1 MAERHEKTQS
11 SVNRFNSIS
20 PIANAVLVVI
30 LVLVALTVIYP
41 MLLVTMISF
50 STSESLALN
59 GYTIFPDAL
68 SLQAYE
74 YLAKGGGTQIVDSY
88 IITIFYTITGTL
100 LSLSVMSMYAFV
112 LANKNFPARKF
123 YTFVLFFTMLFSGG
137 MVPSYIVNT
146 RYLHMY
152 DTIWIFLLP
161 SLMSAYNVIILR
173 TFINSSI
180 PDALFE
186 AARID
191 GASNFRIFFQI
202 VLPLFKPGLA
212 TIGLFNVVARWNDWF
227 TAVLYIENPKLTPL
241 QTVLQRIQNNIQ
253 FIKSN
258 SQLASSQEGQ
268 QMLQN
273 MPTES
278 TQMAILLIITIP
290 ILFAYPFFQRYFIQ
304 GLTIGSVKG

>member
-20 PIANAVLVVI
+20 PAANAVLIVI
-30 LVLVALTVIYP
+30 LVLVALTIIYP
-41 MLLVTMISF
+41 MVLITMISF

-68 SLQAYE
+68 STKAYE
-74 YLAKGGGTQIVDSY
+74 YLAKGGGTQLVDSY
-88 IITIFYTITGTL
+88 IITIFYTITGTV
-100 LSLSVMSMYAFV
+100 LSLTVMSMYAFV
-112 LANKNFPARKF
+112 LANKNFWAKKF
-123 YTFVLFFTMLFSGG
+123 YTFVLFFTMLFGG
-137 MVPSYIVNT
+137 GLVPSYIVNT
-146 RYLHMY
+146 RYLHLY
-152 DTIWIFLLP
+152 DSIWIFLLP
-161 SLMSAYNVIILR
+161 GLMSAYNVIILR

-191 GASNFRIFFQI
+191 GATNFRIFFQI

-227 TAVLYIENPKLTPL
+227 TAVLYIENPKLVPL
-241 QTVLQRIQNNIQ
+241 QTVLQRIQQNIQ
-253 FIKSN
+253 FIKNN
-258 SQLASSQEGQ
+258 SQLASSKEGQ
-268 QMLQN
+268 EMLMN

>member
-20 PIANAVLVVI
+20 PAANAVLIVI
-30 LVLVALTVIYP
+30 LVLVALTIIYP
-41 MLLVTMISF
+41 MVLITMISF

-68 SLQAYE
+68 STKAYE
-74 YLAKGGGTQIVDSY
+74 YLAKGGGTQLVDSY
-88 IITIFYTITGTL
+88 IITIFYTITGTV
-100 LSLSVMSMYAFV
+100 LSLTVMSMYAFV
-112 LANKNFPARKF
+112 LANKNFRAKKF
-123 YTFVLFFTMLFSGG
+123 YTFVLFFTMLFGG
-137 MVPSYIVNT
+137 GLVPSYIVNT
-146 RYLHMY
+146 RYLHLY
-152 DTIWIFLLP
+152 DSIWIFLLP
-161 SLMSAYNVIILR
+161 GLMSAYNVIILR

-191 GASNFRIFFQI
+191 GATNFRIFFQI

-227 TAVLYIENPKLTPL
+227 TAVLYIENPKLVPL
-241 QTVLQRIQNNIQ
+241 QTVLQRIQQNIQ
-253 FIKSN
+253 FIKNN
-258 SQLASSQEGQ
+258 SQLASSKEGQ
-268 QMLQN
+268 EMLMN

>member
-20 PIANAVLVVI
+20 PAANAVLIVI
-30 LVLVALTVIYP
+30 LVLVALTIIYP
-41 MLLVTMISF
+41 MVLITMISF

-68 SLQAYE
+68 STKAYE
-74 YLAKGGGTQIVDSY
+74 YLAKGGGTQLVDSY
-88 IITIFYTITGTL
+88 IITIFYTITGTV
-100 LSLSVMSMYAFV
+100 LSLTVMSMYAFV
-112 LANKNFPARKF
+112 LANKNFWAKKF
-123 YTFVLFFTMLFSGG
+123 YTFVLFFTMLFGG
-137 MVPSYIVNT
+137 GLVPSYIVNT
-146 RYLHMY
+146 RYLHLY
-152 DTIWIFLLP
+152 DSIWIFLLP
-161 SLMSAYNVIILR
+161 GLMSAYNVIILR

-191 GASNFRIFFQI
+191 GATNFRIFFQI

-227 TAVLYIENPKLTPL
+227 TAVLYIENPKLVPL
-241 QTVLQRIQNNIQ
+241 QTVLQRIQQNIQ
-253 FIKSN
+253 FIKNN
-258 SQLASSQEGQ
+258 SQLASSKEGQ
-268 QMLQN
+268 EMLMN

-290 ILFAYPFFQRYFIQ
+290 ILFAYPFFQ
-304 GLTIGSVKG
+304 